1 LVVLDVGP
9 SEVAKGDGGQPANL
23 SGPGSEG
30 AAAREGV
37 SPRVSHPRY
46 RRPIIL
52 LDRLRRPDGTKV
64 PHCRYHYLRTPDQRR
79 LIALALEA
87 IDDGPDDDASMLDA
101 LLAVGADMEAARGAL
116 ATYRRDY
123 GDRDRRPYRTGWID
137 NAPAQPE
144 RKMRSVWERR
154 LGAALNRLGVRWS
167 YEPDYFTYS
176 DGTTRVRRYTPDFRL
191 DDFANTYVEV
201 KGPSGVNPADD
212 WKMRRVLKRYP
223 GMTLLLWDAMA
234 VEYVEDAP
242 NAAAL
247 VSLLTTTK
255 LAA

>member
-1 LVVLDVGP
+1 VLDVGP

-87 IDDGPDDDASMLDA
+87 IDDGPDDWRLPVVRSPRTDATMATGTAGPIALD
-101 LLAVGADMEAARGAL
+101 GS
-116 ATYRRDY
+116 T
-123 GDRDRRPYRTGWID
+123 TH
-137 NAPAQPE
+137 Q
-144 RKMRSVWERR
+144 
-154 LGAALNRLGVRWS
+154 LNLSGRCVLCGN
-167 YEPDYFTYS
+167 
-176 DGTTRVRRYTPDFRL
+176 DG
-191 DDFANTYVEV
+191 
-201 KGPSGVNPADD
+201 
-212 WKMRRVLKRYP
+212 
-223 GMTLLLWDAMA
+223 
-234 VEYVEDAP
+234 
-242 NAAAL
+242 
-247 VSLLTTTK
+247 
-255 LAA
+255 